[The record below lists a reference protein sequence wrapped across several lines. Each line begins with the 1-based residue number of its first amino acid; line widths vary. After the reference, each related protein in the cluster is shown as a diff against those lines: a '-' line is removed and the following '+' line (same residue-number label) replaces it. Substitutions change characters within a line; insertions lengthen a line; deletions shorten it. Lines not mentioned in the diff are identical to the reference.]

1 MQGITLKYRTA
12 TSINLLL
19 LFIFLGTVV
28 YCVSVLKEPALQV
41 LAGPEYWKMV
51 AIAVIAVGLLGSYRF
66 RNEVT
71 SIEFSADTVRIH
83 HMISPAIHF
92 PYDDL
97 HSIWLDADDNEVSFD
112 ALPDG
117 KLRHHDCPAS
127 PGEQEQLKALLLK
140 HGFVARPDNDKPT
153 VALLRPTDS
162 EKAG

>member
-1 MQGITLKYRTA
+1 MQGISLKYRTA

-19 LFIFLGTVV
+19 LFIFLGIVV

-41 LAGPEYWKMV
+41 LAGPEYWKII
-51 AIAVIAVGLLGSYRF
+51 AIAMIAVGLLGSYRF

-71 SIEFSADTVRIH
+71 SIEFSEDTIRVH

-97 HSIWLDADDNEVSFD
+97 HSIWLDPDDNEVSFD

-117 KLRHHDCPAS
+117 KLRHYDCPAN
-127 PGEQEQLKALLLK
+127 PGEQEQLQALLLK
-140 HGFVARPDNDKPT
+140 RGFVASPDNDKET
-153 VALLRPTDS
+153 VTLLRHPDS
-162 EKAG
+162 GKIG